1 MATNENPQ
9 QSSYGT
15 HAHERPAEGEFGRLA
30 RRAATDIKDLGSVA
44 LVEGRHGAARG
55 RAWLEVAVRA
65 HPLRGVL
72 VALGLG
78 AVLGY
83 LVGRP

>member
-1 MATNENPQ
+1 MATNQNPQ
-9 QSSYGT
+9 QASYST
-15 HAHERPAEGEFGRLA
+15 RAHERRGEGELGRLA
-30 RRAATDIKDLGSVA
+30 RRAAMDIKELGSVA
-44 LVEGRHGAARG
+44 LVEGRHGAARA
-55 RAWLEVAVRA
+55 RVRLEVAVRA